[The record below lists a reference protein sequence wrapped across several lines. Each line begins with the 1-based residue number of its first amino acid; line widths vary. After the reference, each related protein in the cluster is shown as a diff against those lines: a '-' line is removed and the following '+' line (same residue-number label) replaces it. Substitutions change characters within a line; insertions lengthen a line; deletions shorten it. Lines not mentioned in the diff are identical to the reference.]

1 MRITEL
7 DKGEEARL
15 YLKSGATID
24 GTILSELSDAGAL
37 DVIEIMTEDG
47 ITYIEADQ
55 IAAYTRFGSKPE

>member
-24 GTILSELSDAGAL
+24 GTILSELSDADAL